1 MNTRRTSSSPLPR
14 GTHVA
19 MAAITLATAA
29 AAPAQG
35 QPIGGDGFASTSAVA
50 AIVKVPT
57 PWYAPRFVVAGK
69 MRDTIAQYAAA
80 RGLAFKAYSFAQADG
95 HFGGVYL
102 WKDLASARTWFAP
115 AWFERVAKERGAPG
129 EVRFF
134 EVLAA
139 IDNTPGGTQ
148 SNSDSPAVATLS
160 SAPIPAGTSKTQ
172 LAQQFQNTLANERQ
186 NPSLLRRYY
195 VVTDAGQFG
204 HISIWRD
211 AASAR
216 QWLNGAGA
224 TAGAS
229 PGKDAVVEW
238 FDTPI
243 LLANTQAE
251 NQPRIPGL

>member
-1 MNTRRTSSSPLPR
+1 MNTRRTSSSAMPR
-14 GTHVA
+14 STQVA
-19 MAAITLATAA
+19 MAALTFAA
-29 AAPAQG
+29 AVGAHAQG
-35 QPIGGDGFASTSAVA
+35 SPIGGDGFASGSAVA

-57 PWYAPRFVVAGK
+57 PWYAPRFVVVGK
-69 MRDTIAQYAAA
+69 MRDSIAQYAAA

-102 WKDLASARTWFAP
+102 WKDLASARAWFAP
-115 AWFERVAKERGAPG
+115 AWFERVAKERGALG

-148 SNSDSPAVATLS
+148 SSSDSPAVATLS

-172 LAQQFQNTLANERQ
+172 LAQEFQNTLANERQ
-186 NPSLLRRYY
+186 NPNLLRRYY

-216 QWLNGAGA
+216 QWFNGAGG

-251 NQPRIPGL
+251 NQPRIPGF